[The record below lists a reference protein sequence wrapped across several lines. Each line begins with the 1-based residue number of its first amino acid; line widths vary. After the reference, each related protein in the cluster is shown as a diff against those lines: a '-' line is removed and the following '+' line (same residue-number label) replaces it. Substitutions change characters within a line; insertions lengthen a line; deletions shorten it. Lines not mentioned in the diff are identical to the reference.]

1 MKNLFLFLPLALLIS
16 CVPDQ
21 KPEVMLQVMGDSI
34 IPEPQMILILADAHT
49 IEAALLISRN
59 RGTDTKDL
67 ANYYYAG
74 LFSKYRIS
82 KERYQQNLAYY
93 REDPDSFIQFYE
105 KVNLELKEREKN
117 FVKAPSD

>member
-1 MKNLFLFLPLALLIS
+1 
-16 CVPDQ
+16 
-21 KPEVMLQVMGDSI
+21 MLQVMGDSI

-74 LFSKYRIS
+74 LFNKYRIS